1 LRVLCARRL
10 AVVPSL
16 TLSLSLATG
25 LAGCRPSGSD
35 PSPSRERETADVRAA
50 SSSAGAVA
58 DASLSLQEVRAING
72 TKARRSANT
81 TRLVAAAP
89 DTDTFYQTEMKSVS
103 EWRLLAFRGAEEK
116 GRVVASQ
123 FDPITSIA
131 ALGRRVCWTS
141 GREVTCKESETS
153 PARNLA
159 STADER
165 APHRLS
171 QTANPRHVA
180 VDGTSVYFVETHKR
194 DRDQGPGGQSDAL
207 VQVKLGEP
215 RSHVLFEGELLDAPP
230 VRVPEGLVFAVRTP
244 PRDACRL
251 VRFSFETG
259 RTETLA
265 TLPNG
270 KPVGLFADASSFWV
284 GLEDGVTGGDDLVLR
299 VPRGGGEAQRVTRL
313 VDHTPG
319 WGVLAST
326 VVLSPSETRV
336 ELVAADGSLA
346 RTVEVG
352 PFDRL
357 VVTKNGWLFHRADED
372 VWRKPP
378 SGQPGRD
385 R

>member
-1 LRVLCARRL
+1 MGVH
-10 AVVPSL
+10 
-16 TLSLSLATG
+16 
-25 LAGCRPSGSD
+25 
-35 PSPSRERETADVRAA
+35 AA

-58 DASLSLQEVRAING
+58 DASLSSEQIRAINR
-72 TKARRSANT
+72 TKARRSAHT

-89 DTDTFYQTEMKSVS
+89 DTGTFYQTEMKSVS
-103 EWRLLAFRGAEEK
+103 EWRVLAFRGAEEK

-141 GREVTCKESETS
+141 GREVTCKESEAS
-153 PARNLA
+153 PPRNLA

-171 QTANPRHVA
+171 QTAGARHVA
-180 VDGTSVYFVETHKR
+180 VDGTSVYFVETQKR
-194 DRDQGPGGQSDAL
+194 DKSPGGQSDAL

-230 VRVPEGLVFAVRTP
+230 VRVPEGLVFAVRTA

-270 KPVGLFADASSFWV
+270 RPVGLFADASSFWV
-284 GLEDGVTGGDDLVLR
+284 GLEDGLTGGDDLVLR

-313 VDHTPG
+313 VDYTPG

-336 ELVAADGSLA
+336 ELVAADGSPA

-357 VVTKNGWLFHRADED
+357 VVLKDGWLFHRPDED

-378 SGQPGRD
+378 SGEPGRD